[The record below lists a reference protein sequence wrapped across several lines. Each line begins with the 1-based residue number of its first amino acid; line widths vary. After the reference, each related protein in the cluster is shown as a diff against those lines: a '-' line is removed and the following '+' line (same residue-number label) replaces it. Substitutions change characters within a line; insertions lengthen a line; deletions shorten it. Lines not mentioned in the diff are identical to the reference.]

1 MKQVISVGELNQLL
15 LTGKP
20 DLKVIDVRFPEEFHK
35 QHLAFAENLPASE
48 LGNAKEKGFELTDTI
63 VCVCNKGHER
73 SQRAAD
79 KLSEMGYQKVFYL
92 DGGMVEWFEKA
103 E

>member
-48 LGNAKEKGFELTDTI
+48 LGNAK
-63 VCVCNKGHER
+63 
-73 SQRAAD
+73 
-79 KLSEMGYQKVFYL
+79 
-92 DGGMVEWFEKA
+92 
-103 E
+103 